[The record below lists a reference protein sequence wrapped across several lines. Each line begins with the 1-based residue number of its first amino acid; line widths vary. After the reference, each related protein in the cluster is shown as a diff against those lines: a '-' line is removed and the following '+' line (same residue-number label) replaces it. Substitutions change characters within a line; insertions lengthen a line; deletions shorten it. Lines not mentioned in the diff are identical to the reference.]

1 MLKSRFFS
9 SKRAGTKQRNQPEMN
24 YKNKIV
30 GNGKRFVNQFK
41 KKLQHK
47 VCTTKLLDE
56 DDDP

>member
-1 MLKSRFFS
+1 MQ
-9 SKRAGTKQRNQPEMN
+9 GTKQRNQHEMK

-30 GNGKRFVNQFK
+30 GNGKSFVNQLK

-47 VCTTKLLDE
+47 VCTTTLLDE

>member
-1 MLKSRFFS
+1 MK
-9 SKRAGTKQRNQPEMN
+9 

-30 GNGKRFVNQFK
+30 GDGKRFVNQFK

-56 DDDP
+56 DDDPQLILDDLQYLVMMM